1 MNDGEIRGRNEAIMR
16 TQSTMKNQVRILDD
30 MTTWVMS
37 IAGINFAV
45 TVDDP
50 VMDREARRLYGSF
63 VTEAEPMFDVAIC
76 VRPDM
81 AGREPRP
88 IGTLYDGVVF
98 YVDSYNFS
106 GKLDVSGGT
115 AAFSIAPEREAFDA
129 VLRVVISIL
138 LATNDGLLLHASSVS
153 LSGNAFVFAARPEG
167 GKSTIAGLLQEDEV
181 IGDELVAVRRTRNAV
196 TVYGTPFWNTG
207 PEYFPPPAQAPVK
220 AICLITKADRTSASK
235 LEPVEMAAKM
245 MPHIFHDP
253 KNHEANRMTLN
264 ALAGITET
272 ISCYELRFGL
282 DAEDLRRCLDEID

>member
-1 MNDGEIRGRNEAIMR
+1 MG
-16 TQSTMKNQVRILDD
+16 TQSATKNQVRILDV

-50 VMDREARRLYGSF
+50 VMDREARRLYSSF

-81 AGREPRP
+81 AGRGPRP
-88 IGTLYDGVVF
+88 IRTLYDGVVF
-98 YVDSYNFS
+98 YVDSHNFS
-106 GKLDVSGGT
+106 GKLDVSGGS

-138 LATNDGLLLHASSVS
+138 LATHDGLLLHASSVS
-153 LSGNAFVFAARPEG
+153 LGGNAFVFAARPEG
-167 GKSTIAGLLQEDEV
+167 GKSTVARLLQDDKV
-181 IGDELVAVRRTRNAV
+181 IGDELVAVRRTSNAV

-207 PEYFPPPAQAPVK
+207 PERSSPPAQVPVK
-220 AICLITKADRTSASK
+220 AICLIEKADSTSATK

-245 MPHIFHDP
+245 MPHIFCDP
-253 KNHEANRMTLN
+253 KNRETNKATIS
-264 ALAGITET
+264 ALSGITET
-272 ISCYELRFGL
+272 IPGYELRFRL